1 MTHRTS
7 RVALGALLAALV
19 LVPAAAAHV
28 EIAPDAAPAGFE
40 GRFAIQVPN
49 EEADASTVKVVV
61 KFPEEVPVAS
71 FQPVQGWTRTV
82 KTVKLA
88 TPITDDD
95 GNQVSERID
104 TVTWEGGEIKP
115 GEFQEF
121 GMSFA
126 LPGDAGTLV
135 FPATQTYSNG
145 DVVRWIGPEDADDP
159 APRLTVEASGDTTT
173 SSSGDT
179 GTTGG
184 GSTGSTGAEEPATTS
199 TTAAEAASAEGDDDS
214 EGRATLALVIA
225 ITGLV
230 AGLAALGWVLYRTRK
245 S

>member
-1 MTHRTS
+1 MTFSTGS
-7 RVALGALLAALV
+7 RLALGALFAALV
-19 LVPAAAAHV
+19 LAPAAAAHV
-28 EIAPDAAPAGFE
+28 EIAPDEAQAGFE

-49 EEADASTVKVVV
+49 EEADATTVKVVV

-71 FQPVQGWTRTV
+71 FQPVEGWTRTV

-126 LPGDAGTLV
+126 LPEDAGTLV

-145 DVVRWIGPEDADDP
+145 DVVRWIGPEDSDEP
-159 APRLTVEASGDTTT
+159 APRLTVEAAGGD
-173 SSSGDT
+173 SSA
-179 GTTGG
+179 
-184 GSTGSTGAEEPATTS
+184 GSTGAEEPATTAATDTGAS
-199 TTAAEAASAEGDDDS
+199 EVETTAVEPASAESDDS
-214 EGRATLALVIA
+214 DGRANLALIVA
-225 ITGLV
+225 VLGLL
-230 AGLAALGWVLYRTRK
+230 AGLAALGWVLVASRK
-245 S
+245 T